1 MQELY
6 RKLLEAIGEDPDREG
21 LLKTPE
27 RAAKALEF
35 LTQGSRE
42 SLEEVVNNA
51 LFESESS
58 EMVIVKDIEIYSL
71 CEHHILPFFGR
82 CHIGYIPD
90 GKVIGVSK
98 LARISDMFGRRLQ
111 IQERLTHEIATA
123 VFEMVQPHG
132 VGVVIEAS
140 HLCMMMRGVQK
151 QNSCMVSSA
160 MVGTFLSSDRTRA
173 EFLQLIGQRREI

>member
-1 MQELY
+1 MQDLY
-6 RKLLEAIGEDPDREG
+6 RKLLVAVGEDPEREG
-21 LLKTPE
+21 LIKTPE
-27 RAAKALEF
+27 RAAKAMAF
-35 LTQGSRE
+35 LTQGS
-42 SLEEVVNNA
+42 LENLEDVVNGA

-123 VFEMVQPHG
+123 VFEIVQPHG
-132 VGVVIEAS
+132 VGVVVEAS

-160 MVGTFLSSDRTRA
+160 MLGTVLSSDRTRA
-173 EFLQLIGQRREI
+173 EFLQLIGQRRD